1 MRRALLLLL
10 CAAGCAEASPLP
22 TVSLYDQRTLPGWL
36 GAPVGNVRLDGKK
49 LTTGATAQQPAAN
62 RNNWIGWVDCSEEQ
76 HHATLHLEKGVP
88 VGSRLILRNP
98 SGDLLT
104 IHANKPIIEAWGFDP
119 DGLHVILKSRGLHGP
134 AMIERFVM
142 KDGHRVGFFPAY
154 ESNPPAWASP
164 YAD

>member
-1 MRRALLLLL
+1 VRSLLLLL
-10 CAAGCAEASPLP
+10 LISAGSVFADPIPS
-22 TVSLYDQRTLPGWL
+22 VSLCDLRTLPGWQ
-36 GAPVGNVRLDGKK
+36 GAAFGNVRLDGKN

-62 RNNWIGWVDCSEEQ
+62 RSNWIGWVDCSEEQ

-142 KDGHRVGFFPAY
+142 KDGHRAGFFPAY
-154 ESNPPAWASP
+154 ESNLPAWASP